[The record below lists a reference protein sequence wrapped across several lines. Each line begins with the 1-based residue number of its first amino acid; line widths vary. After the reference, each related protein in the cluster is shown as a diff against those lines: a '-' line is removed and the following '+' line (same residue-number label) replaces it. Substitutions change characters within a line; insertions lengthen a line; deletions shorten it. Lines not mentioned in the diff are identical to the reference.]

1 MASYFTRENLKSSIM
16 NQSQKVGNLVKSTAD
31 SARTRW
37 KESSTISKVCIIGGG
52 AAIAAPLA
60 IIPALGVVGF
70 TSAGV
75 AAGSIA
81 ASMQTATTVSGSLFA
96 LCQSAGA
103 VGAVAASTSAG
114 VGLVAGATAGG
125 VTAAVC
131 KTNARRPNNDD
142 NELVEDE
149 DEDEDDQG
157 VSNEQSDSVNGIEL
171 TAGASAGS
179 VTVTVCKQKPH
190 SLNNDDNNEEADVGE
205 EEDHQ
210 GADDKLS
217 DPFKTNVE

>member
-205 EEDHQ
+205 EEEHQ